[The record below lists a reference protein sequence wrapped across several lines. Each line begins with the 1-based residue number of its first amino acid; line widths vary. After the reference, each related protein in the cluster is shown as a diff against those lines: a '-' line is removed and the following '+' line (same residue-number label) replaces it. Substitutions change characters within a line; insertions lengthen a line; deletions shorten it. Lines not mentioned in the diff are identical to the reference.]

1 MDCTDIEHIAPIEK
15 GELEMMKASCLTEFV
30 NRVTAEKLQVESV
43 RVRQGGELIGKWDLK
58 GDSRRLQHSI
68 SKSFTCM
75 AVGLAIEEGKLTLD
89 TTLGDFFPQYA
100 HMHTE
105 PNPLLRPAG
114 IKLSELLRMSSG
126 HDSPPLWA
134 EERASLQEKDWV
146 RYYMSLPLD
155 RVPGERFTYSSGD
168 TFMISAMVQAAV
180 GLTVHD
186 YLRPRLFEPLGITE
200 ETWDTSPLG
209 VTLGCAGLALSNE
222 ELSRF
227 GQLLL
232 QQGMWNGSQLVPAD
246 WIRLA
251 TSKQIDNEG
260 SLDWCQGYGYQFWM
274 CSHNAYRADGAYGQF
289 CIVMPDKG
297 AVIAINSQEDR
308 LQDILDAV
316 WAKIWPLL

>member
-1 MDCTDIEHIAPIEK
+1 
-15 GELEMMKASCLTEFV
+15 MMRASCLTGFV
-30 NRVTAEKLQVESV
+30 NRVTAENLQVESV
-43 RVRQGGELIGKWDLK
+43 RVHQDGELIGKWDQNE
-58 GDSRRLQHSI
+58 DSRRPQHSI

-89 TTLGDFFPQYA
+89 TTLGDVFPQYA
-100 HMHTE
+100 RMHTE
-105 PNPLLRPAG
+105 HNSLLQPAV
-114 IKLSELLRMSSG
+114 IKLRELLRMSSG

-134 EERASLQEKDWV
+134 EERASLQKKDWV

-155 RVPGERFTYSSGD
+155 RAPGERFTYSSGD

-186 YLRPRLFEPLGITE
+186 YLRPRLFGPLGITE

-209 VTLGCAGLALSNE
+209 VTLGCAGLSLTNE

-232 QQGMWNGSQLVPAD
+232 QQGMWNGAQLIPPD
-246 WIRLA
+246 WIQLA
-251 TSKQIDNEG
+251 TSKQSDNEG
-260 SLDWCQGYGYQFWM
+260 SLDWRQGYGYQFWM
-274 CSHNAYRADGAYGQF
+274 CSHHAYRADGAHGQF

-297 AVIAINSQEDR
+297 AVITINSQEDR

-316 WAKIWPLL
+316 WSEIWPIL

>member
-1 MDCTDIEHIAPIEK
+1 
-15 GELEMMKASCLTEFV
+15 MMRSSCLTGFV
-30 NRVTAEKLQVESV
+30 NRVTAENLQVESV
-43 RVRQGGELIGKWDLK
+43 RVRQDGELIGKWDQNE
-58 GDSRRLQHSI
+58 DSRRPQHSI

-89 TTLGDFFPQYA
+89 TTLGDVFPQYA
-100 HMHTE
+100 HLHTE
-105 PNPLLRPAG
+105 HNPLLQPAG
-114 IKLSELLRMSSG
+114 IKLRELLRMSSG

-155 RVPGERFTYSSGD
+155 RVPGKQFTYSSGD

-186 YLRPRLFEPLGITE
+186 YLRPRLFVPLGITE
-200 ETWDTSPLG
+200 ETWDSSPLG
-209 VTLGCAGLALSNE
+209 VTLGCAGLALTNE

-232 QQGMWNGSQLVPAD
+232 QQGMWNGAQLIPAD
-246 WIRLA
+246 WIQLA

-260 SLDWCQGYGYQFWM
+260 SFDWCQGYGYQFWM
-274 CSHNAYRADGAYGQF
+274 CSHHAYRADGAHGQF
-289 CIVMPDKG
+289 CIVMPVKG

-308 LQDILDAV
+308 LQDILDVV
-316 WAKIWPLL
+316 WAEIWPIL

>member
-1 MDCTDIEHIAPIEK
+1 MIEPSS
-15 GELEMMKASCLTEFV
+15 LSEFV
-30 NRVTAEKLQVESV
+30 NRIKAEQLQVTSV
-43 RVRQGGELIGKWDLK
+43 RVRQGGELIGKWDQNE
-58 GDSRRLQHSI
+58 DSRRLQHSI

-75 AVGLAIEEGKLTLD
+75 AVGLAIEEGKLTQD
-89 TTLGDFFPQYA
+89 TTLGDMFPQYA

-105 PNPLLRPAG
+105 PNPLLHPTG
-114 IKLSELLRMSSG
+114 IKLGELLRMSSG

-134 EERASLQEKDWV
+134 EERASLQETDWV

-168 TFMISAMVQAAV
+168 TFMISAMVQAAI

-186 YLRPRLFEPLGITE
+186 YLRPKLFVPLGITE
-200 ETWDTSPLG
+200 ETWDSSPLG
-209 VTLGCAGLALSNE
+209 VTLGCAGLALTNE

-232 QQGMWNGSQLVPAD
+232 QQGMWNGVQLIPAN
-246 WIRLA
+246 WIQLA
-251 TSKQIDNEG
+251 TSKQIGNEG
-260 SLDWCQGYGYQFWM
+260 SRDWCQGYGYQFWM
-274 CSHNAYRADGAYGQF
+274 CSHNAYRADGAHGQF
-289 CIVMPDKG
+289 CIVMPDKD

-316 WAKIWPLL
+316 WSKIWPIL